1 MSDALTGWTIYRSP
15 RDYPGQFVA
24 RRWIV
29 PTGGDLMATNE
40 MFTADTL
47 NELRQLLPL
56 GLVNIGRMPGDE
68 PQIVE
73 VWI

>member
-1 MSDALTGWTIYRSP
+1 MADTLSGWTIYSNP

-24 RRWIV
+24 RRWFV
-29 PTGGDLMATNE
+29 PTGGVVMASND
-40 MFTADTL
+40 MFVGDSL
-47 NELRQLLPL
+47 NELRELLPP